1 MMLEAQPMTYRE
13 YLTHRLVDAGYTL
26 CAIAGDTISAQ
37 RVKHYPFW
45 IDLSDNGELFSL
57 DVRDCRKGE
66 INRLYGPSTEQAYI
80 DAVERALAWMA
91 RRER

>member
-1 MMLEAQPMTYRE
+1 MTYLQ

-26 CAIAGDTISAQ
+26 RAIDGDTISAQ
-37 RVKHYPFW
+37 RVEHYPFW

-66 INRLYGPSTEQAYI
+66 INRLYGPNVESVYI

-91 RRER
+91 RKER